1 MALPHGKYHNLLL
14 QRLPPQMKP
23 IPEEPTSS
31 SERLF
36 AESIIRAYV
45 GGWRREEKPEK
56 PAKTNNSN

>member
-36 AESIIRAYV
+36 A
-45 GGWRREEKPEK
+45 
-56 PAKTNNSN
+56 